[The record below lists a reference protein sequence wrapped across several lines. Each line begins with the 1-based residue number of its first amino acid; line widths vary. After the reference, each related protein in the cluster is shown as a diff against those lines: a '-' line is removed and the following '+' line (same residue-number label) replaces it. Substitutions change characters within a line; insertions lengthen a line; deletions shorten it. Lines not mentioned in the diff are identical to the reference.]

1 VEEKQ
6 NQNYISLLD
15 AAKRCSYSEPY
26 LRLRARQGKL
36 KSIKLG
42 KKWVTTAAWLDDYDR
57 RIQAWRQAAE
67 AKKKTNAAAFVVAPD
82 QISQVLEP
90 AIDPPSEQ
98 DDLEAAPSS
107 IPPTIA
113 VFCDDRETALPPVSK
128 RLKTMALGG
137 QIYPVPKQE
146 PVKNIQ
152 NQGWLGALV
161 SGAICAL
168 LLFMV
173 MNPAGVSNLAGMVS
187 NEFGR
192 ADIGAPVSHNDG
204 QSQMIQATS
213 FQKTESPLL
222 SPSGLASPTGQNDPL
237 KALVMAVEAFL
248 NGF

>member
-1 VEEKQ
+1 VEETQ

-42 KKWVTTAAWLDDYDR
+42 KKWVTTAAWLDDYER
-57 RIQAWRQAAE
+57 RVQAWREAAE
-67 AKKKTNAAAFVVAPD
+67 AKKETNAAAFVAAPD

-90 AIDPPSEQ
+90 AIDMPLEYDDSE
-98 DDLEAAPSS
+98 AVASS

-113 VFCDDRETALPPVSK
+113 VFCDDREAALPPVSR

-137 QIYPVPKQE
+137 QIYPVPKQDFG
-146 PVKNIQ
+146 KNIQ
-152 NQGWLGALV
+152 SQGWFGALV
-161 SGAICAL
+161 SGAVCAL

-173 MNPAGVSNLAGMVS
+173 MNPAGVSKLAGMVS

-192 ADIGAPVSHNDG
+192 ANISAPVLRNGG
-204 QSQMIQATS
+204 QLPAIQSELFA
-213 FQKTESPLL
+213 KTEPLL
-222 SPSGLASPTGQNDPL
+222 PLSSGLASPAGQNDPL
-237 KALVMAVEAFL
+237 KALVTAIEAFL